1 MSPTDGELDV
11 VEDEEEDD
19 GAEMD
24 NDVADI
30 LHPVAHLW
38 VGQVHK
44 TDKSPEKHQD
54 LHNFADKLSWK
65 CLPYHMTLIY
75 QHSFE
80 GEINHLHQIPHA
92 SLSSYHP

>member
-38 VGQVHK
+38 VGLVHK
-44 TDKSPEKHQD
+44 T
-54 LHNFADKLSWK
+54 NW
-65 CLPYHMTLIY
+65 
-75 QHSFE
+75 
-80 GEINHLHQIPHA
+80 
-92 SLSSYHP
+92 